1 MSVEQVIG
9 LYNYWIVIFLMMTGF
24 YIVIARQN
32 MIKSVIGLNIFQTS
46 VFLLYITMGKVN
58 GGTAPIIPPRLANGH
73 GANGHGNLPEHGEHG
88 ELVSQA
94 DHVAAP
100 VQEAVSETGEHAQ
113 SIAEEVLSPL
123 GEIAQQADLSSQVDA
138 IIYSN
143 PMPSVLM
150 LTAIVVGI
158 ATTSLAL
165 ALIVRIREDYGTI
178 EEDKIL
184 ELDRDS

>member
-1 MSVEQVIG
+1 MSVEQVVG

-58 GGTAPIIPPRLANGH
+58 GGTAPIIPPRVANGH
-73 GANGHGNLPEHGEHG
+73 GANGHGANGHGVNGHG
-88 ELVSQA
+88 NSLDPLTSSLH
-94 DHVAAP
+94 D
-100 VQEAVSETGEHAQ
+100 AVDSPGEHAQ
-113 SIAEEVLSPL
+113 SVAEEVLSPL
-123 GEIAQQADLSSQVDA
+123 GEIAQQADLSSQVEP

-165 ALIVRIREDYGTI
+165 ALIVRIREEYGTI

>member
-1 MSVEQVIG
+1 MNVEQVLG

-58 GGTAPIIPPRLANGH
+58 GGTAPIIPPRLVNGH
-73 GANGHGNLPEHGEHG
+73 ADTSEHAVDHIAEHAADATGAGH
-88 ELVSQA
+88 
-94 DHVAAP
+94 
-100 VQEAVSETGEHAQ
+100 AVSEPAN
-113 SIAEEVLSPL
+113 SVAEQVLSPL
-123 GEIAQQADLSSQVDA
+123 GEIAQQVDLSSHVEP
-138 IIYSN
+138 IVYSN

-165 ALIVRIREDYGTI
+165 ALIVRIREEYGTI